1 MLRVGKGG
9 RVAGGARA
17 IVACGLLP
25 VAAMFGAP
33 GSAAAQPV
41 PPPPPPT
48 REEVTR
54 PEPRPVEPPR
64 TRLEVEGGIERA
76 PCFLQNPEY
85 SAIRFTLRDV
95 VFEGLQGVGP
105 EALRGSF
112 ESLVGREQPVSVIC
126 DIRDRAA
133 TQLRRA
139 GYIASVEVPEQ
150 RIADGTVRFR
160 VLMAKLVQ
168 VRVRGNATGAERTIA
183 GYLNRLT
190 GQPVF
195 NRFEAERYLL
205 LASDIPGY
213 QVRLTLRPAGTVP
226 GEVIGD
232 VAVLRTAA
240 YVDANVQN
248 YGSHELGRWGGLL
261 RGQLYGLTG
270 LGDRTTLGVFTTS
283 DFEEQQ
289 TLTFGHDFRIGSEGL
304 AVAGNFTYAWA
315 RPSIDDGGD
324 FRSRT
329 LFTTLEVGYP
339 FIRRQAHTLRG
350 SLGFDYINQDV
361 ELDDLDL
368 TRDRIRV
375 AWARLAG
382 DALSTD
388 FSRPGF
394 SYVEPRWRVSGLL
407 ELRKGL
413 DIFGATDDCGPAG
426 GDCLGPGEVPPSR
439 IEGDAT
445 AAVLRGSAYGEFRPI
460 PKFTLALGARG
471 QWTERPLLTFEE
483 FSAGN
488 YTVGRGYDPGTL
500 LEDRGIGIQGEV
512 RIGSIFPRSPKHVG
526 VEAYGFWDYA
536 QIRNRDR
543 LFVDE
548 SSRHLNSV
556 GGGARFAFNRFF
568 LDAAVAVPLT
578 HVGLLDRKPDP
589 RVLISLT
596 TRLWPWSLR

>member
-1 MLRVGKGG
+1 MLRVSKGG
-9 RVAGGARA
+9 RGVLGVRA
-17 IVACGLLP
+17 VISFGFLP
-25 VAAMFGAP
+25 VAAILGAS
-33 GSAAAQPV
+33 GSASAQPV
-41 PPPPPPT
+41 PRPPPPT

-85 SAIRFTLRDV
+85 SGIRFTLRDV
-95 VFEGLQGVGP
+95 VFEGLQGIGP
-105 EALRGSF
+105 EALRASYA
-112 ESLVGREQPVSVIC
+112 SLVGREQPVSVIC

-133 TQLRRA
+133 TELRRA

-190 GQPVF
+190 DQPVF

-240 YVDANVQN
+240 YVDANIQN
-248 YGSHELGRWGGLL
+248 YGSRELGRWGGLL
-261 RGQLYGLTG
+261 RGQVYGLTG

-283 DFEEQQ
+283 DVDEQQ
-289 TLTFGHDFRIGSEGL
+289 TLTLGHDFRIGSEGL
-304 AVAGNFTYAWA
+304 AVAGNFTYSWA
-315 RPSIDDGGD
+315 RPSIEDSGD
-324 FRSRT
+324 FKSKT

-350 SLGFDYINQDV
+350 SVGFDYINQDV

-368 TRDRIRV
+368 TRDRLRV

-382 DALSTD
+382 DAISTD

-394 SYVEPRWRVSGLL
+394 SYVEPRWRLSGLV
-407 ELRKGL
+407 ELRQGI
-413 DIFGATDDCGPAG
+413 DIFGATDSCGPAG
-426 GDCLGPGEVPPSR
+426 VDCLGPGDVPPSR

-445 AAVLRGSAYGEFRPI
+445 ATVVRGSAYGELRLI

-471 QWTERPLLTFEE
+471 QWTRRPLLTFEE

-500 LEDRGIGIQGEV
+500 LGDRGIGIQGEV
-512 RIGSIFPRSPKHVG
+512 RVGSVYPRSPKHVG
-526 VEAYGFWDYA
+526 FEAYGFYDYA
-536 QIRNRDR
+536 HISNRDR
-543 LFVDE
+543 LFVDD

-556 GGGARFAFNRFF
+556 GAGARFSFNRFF
-568 LDAAVAVPLT
+568 LDTAVAVPLT
-578 HVGLLDRKPDP
+578 DVGLLDKKPDP
-589 RVLISLT
+589 RVLVTLT